1 MRSLNRRPSSD
12 LRGNPFADV
21 IRRHERRHEMRRA
34 GLLREGGFDLMDA
47 DESPDAPHDGNY
59 YDGFENSDELVSA
72 EQSSSSTSNGGGR
85 LQISGLSERSDD
97 DPSNRWYSKR

>member
-1 MRSLNRRPSSD
+1 
-12 LRGNPFADV
+12 
-21 IRRHERRHEMRRA
+21 
-34 GLLREGGFDLMDA
+34 MDA

-59 YDGFENSDELVSA
+59 YDGDEERLRLQLDDGFENSDELVSA